1 MKSIITFVFVLSF
14 LILSV
19 GAGTKETA
27 EHDFIYKAAA
37 QVSWKWLKLFL
48 IAQPKQVFSCKAIKN
63 VNFLYPSDVRKRMQG
78 P

>member
-1 MKSIITFVFVLSF
+1 MKSIITFVFVLTF

-19 GAGTKETA
+19 GAGTKETG

-48 IAQPKQVFSCKAIKN
+48 IAPAKASL
-63 VNFLYPSDVRKRMQG
+63 FLQSDQKY
-78 P
+78 

>member
-14 LILSV
+14 MILSV

-37 QVSWKWLKLFL
+37 QVS
-48 IAQPKQVFSCKAIKN
+48 
-63 VNFLYPSDVRKRMQG
+63 
-78 P
+78 

>member
-19 GAGTKETA
+19 GAGTKKTAA

-37 QVSWKWLKLFL
+37 QVS
-48 IAQPKQVFSCKAIKN
+48 
-63 VNFLYPSDVRKRMQG
+63 
-78 P
+78 

>member
-37 QVSWKWLKLFL
+37 QVSWKWMKRLLLAPAKASLFL
-48 IAQPKQVFSCKAIKN
+48 
-63 VNFLYPSDVRKRMQG
+63 QG
-78 P
+78 DQKW